1 MTMATTST
9 PQRTQPQQ
17 GVRRPTARKVRV
29 VVRRINPWSVLKMS
43 LLFYF
48 CLMLVVLVG
57 LGILYG
63 VLDSLGILDT
73 TEDLLSELGFG
84 EGTTGFEF
92 NAGYI
97 FRTLLLIGLIS
108 TGLWAALTVFVAFL
122 YNLIADLVGG
132 IEVTLTERR

>member
-17 GVRRPTARKVRV
+17 GVRRPSARKVRV

-73 TEDLLSELGFG
+73 TEELLSELGFG

>member
-1 MTMATTST
+1 MATTST

-29 VVRRINPWSVLKMS
+29 VIRRINPWSVLKMS

-73 TEDLLSELGFG
+73 TEELLSELGFG
-84 EGTTGFEF
+84 EGTAGFEF

>member
-29 VVRRINPWSVLKMS
+29 VIRRINPWSVLKMS

-73 TEDLLSELGFG
+73 TEELLSELGFG

-97 FRTLLLIGLIS
+97 FRTMLLIGLIS

>member
-1 MTMATTST
+1 MATTST
-9 PQRTQPQQ
+9 PQRTQPQP

-29 VVRRINPWSVLKMS
+29 VIRRINPWSVLKMS

-73 TEDLLSELGFG
+73 TEELLSELGFG

>member
-29 VVRRINPWSVLKMS
+29 VIRRINPWSVLKMS

-73 TEDLLSELGFG
+73 TEELLSELGFG
-84 EGTTGFEF
+84 EGTAGFEF